1 MMAVMMGEIVIT
13 EAESPPP
20 IRITPPWV
28 IIGVG
33 IGTVIVFRPKIDLFA
48 RKDGISIIHF
58 AERFDL
64 LSKNFTRHSD
74 LLPTTEEVRIQ
85 IFIGKN

>member
-1 MMAVMMGEIVIT
+1 MMWEIVIT
-13 EAESPPP
+13 ETDPPPP

-28 IIGVG
+28 IDVW

-58 AERFDL
+58 AQRFDL